1 MAEQGRAILKSYFN
15 TGDTPTEAQF
25 RDLID
30 SVPNISD
37 LGVSDTEFGYLDGV
51 TSAIQTQINAK
62 QATITNSD
70 DITEGAV
77 NLYLTTTERNKL
89 TNVPADTNN
98 ELSNKLTAVVDDV
111 TPQLGGDLDVNGNN
125 ITGNPAIDGRRA
137 IITEATTTKTL
148 ALIDSG
154 DFIVTTSASPTT
166 ITIPT
171 NASVAFTVGTEIDFI
186 QKGAGELTISGDTGV
201 TLNGVS
207 AGSTAI
213 TAQWGGATIKKI
225 DINEWIIVGKI
236 NDVA

>member
-30 SVPNISD
+30 SVPNTSD
-37 LGVSDTEFGYLDGV
+37 SGVSNTEFGYLDGV

-207 AGSTAI
+207 AGSTSI

-225 DINEWIIVGKI
+225 DTNEWIIVGKI

>member
-207 AGSTAI
+207 AGSTAV

-225 DINEWIIVGKI
+225 DTDEWIIVGKI
-236 NDVA
+236 NDVS

>member
-1 MAEQGRAILKSYFN
+1 MAEQGRTTLKGYFE
-15 TGDTPTEAQF
+15 TGDTPTQAQF
-25 RDLID
+25 EDLID

-207 AGSTAI
+207 AGSTAV

-225 DINEWIIVGKI
+225 DTDEWIIVGKI